1 MFNKKAEN
9 KINVFKL
16 QYYSLKSKPR
26 PLGVLLVL
34 VFCIFHTLST
44 VSKLTELSLWCDP
57 IRPFFIYWRQNSG
70 QENPK
75 QTATEDNAWQETQHL
90 VSIIF
95 RLTRVVS
102 QITVQSA
109 KMAVKCYCNMSIIVV
124 NRGKKPSIIQILEDQ
139 TVSPYVTLRKMI
151 FNLSHFQGWTIY
163 AKNSRVLIKV
173 FGELKLQTAFCK
185 NLTIEPLIYVV
196 SGNIIGKTDY
206 YSNQSAYKRIK

>member
-26 PLGVLLVL
+26 PLGVILVL

-44 VSKLTELSLWCDP
+44 VSKLTELS
-57 IRPFFIYWRQNSG
+57 QSAQG
-70 QENPK
+70 GKTQK

-151 FNLSHFQGWTIY
+151 FNLPHFQGWTIY

-196 SGNIIGKTDY
+196 SGSIIGKTDY

>member
-26 PLGVLLVL
+26 PLGVILVL

-44 VSKLTELSLWCDP
+44 VSKLTELS
-57 IRPFFIYWRQNSG
+57 QSAQG
-70 QENPK
+70 GKTQK